1 MDVEETVLTWR
12 EEGATL
18 VDALV
23 AAMVPGVDKVLEED
37 EIALWFIA
45 TTIKSQ
51 AIQSISAPSERKT
64 SEKCTYLCHYSR

>member
-1 MDVEETVLTWR
+1 MDMEETVLTWR

-18 VDALV
+18 MDALV

-45 TTIKSQ
+45 ITVKPGYTKYQ
-51 AIQSISAPSERKT
+51 CPF
-64 SEKCTYLCHYSR
+64 